1 MPVIT
6 DSEIIDSLRK
16 QLETSSINID
26 SETRER
32 AKKQSEEYFKNNHQ
46 LVDNPIPH
54 AFYYIIS
61 ELSEDEQITFITN
74 HLNFIEKHDEEIF
87 LYKYMNPESLSYFLS
102 SKVIDAIH
110 DISPMIFEKLITNN
124 IAHLFNGFSHQEYL
138 EFYRRYIH
146 ELSNLNNNYFI
157 AGIFNHK
164 HWRDK
169 EYYQVNIENGLID
182 LTAEI
187 NQKAIQDLEFITLIL
202 KEYSHKIDTFSS
214 SELLSFLNHLDDSK
228 LLNDLIIKYHSKLVT
243 TFTNI
248 STQRLKDIISE
259 YDSQQQKIIFDKF
272 YNIII
277 SHHSFSSLIEDLN
290 TKIVIDLCLEHPE
303 LLSFLTIEDWLKI
316 TVCYPI
322 TYKKLP
328 NILDNYELTDPSIL
342 FKNINSRFKDEHP
355 SYEVCKYL
363 ELKYRHNLKITNYLF
378 PINDTT
384 SLFSKEFIHNLNEL
398 YYLFKEH
405 QINKTSPLYQQHLL
419 IFINYMKSKISI
431 DNPDDLTLKI
441 IDTVFYRIVKGAP
454 LSDLYN
460 IFSIEGLAILSR
472 LGEIPF
478 VPQEFT
484 VNQLLT
490 YNVKHY
496 KKLTEKYQENCYLT
510 SYQTLIL
517 KLMLLVG
524 YHHAKNILSIN
535 DKLPVLEHLIGPIN
549 IESITFDK
557 QGNPILNQKIINLL
571 FSDKD
576 YSQIKY
582 MLTNQDSDLYKYFP
596 RIFNEWENLKIN
608 HKDTSL
614 KSVLGYLK
622 GDNVTVSPEYYRLEG
637 LFKHIGSTAKLINET
652 FKLHNQMLAR
662 TSSTIP
668 RVTGKVGEYSY
679 EVLKLHD
686 MEGLTVGNQ
695 TDCCFTIRGVSSS
708 SLKHATTSPNGRIF
722 VIKKDNQL
730 IAHSWLWRNGDL
742 LCFDNIE
749 VAKGIQTIDF
759 FDIYLEAIS
768 KILNISAENESP
780 ETCLK
785 NITIGRTSF
794 DIPCPALDK
803 YLCLKLSNKNYINS
817 SNVLVQE
824 KLPEPLEKVSYSDA
838 KYSQYLIVGTANF
851 NFGEITPCY
860 QDARSTIMHYQFNQ
874 SYSND
879 YLKMLSKKL
888 NSLTYLKAKHNNQ
901 LESYELIDINDFQEI
916 YCNDDWYYIIYKNG
930 QTDEFIYSFDERANL
945 EMKTIP
951 CQSTITKK
959 LIKC

>member
-6 DSEIIDSLRK
+6 DSEIIDLLRK
-16 QLETSSINID
+16 QLETSFINID
-26 SETRER
+26 SETREQ

-54 AFYYIIS
+54 SFYYIIS

-74 HLNFIEKHDEEIF
+74 HLNFLEKHDEEIF

-102 SKVIDAIH
+102 SKVIDVIH
-110 DISPMIFEKLITNN
+110 DISPMIFEKLITAN
-124 IAHLFNGFSHQEYL
+124 IANLFNGFSHQEYL

-157 AGIFNHK
+157 AGIFNHMY
-164 HWRDK
+164 WRDK

-228 LLNDLIIKYHSKLVT
+228 LLNDFITKYHSKLVT
-243 TFTNI
+243 AFTNI

-259 YDSQQQKIIFDKF
+259 YNSQQQKIIFDKC

-277 SHHSFSSLIEDLN
+277 SHHSFSSLVEDLN
-290 TKIVIDLCLEHPE
+290 AGVTIELCTEHPE
-303 LLSFLTIEDWLKI
+303 LLSYLTLEDWLKI
-316 TVCYPI
+316 TICYPI
-322 TYKKLP
+322 TCKKLL
-328 NILDNYELTDPSIL
+328 NVLDNYELTDPSIL

-355 SYEVCKYL
+355 SYELCKYL
-363 ELKYRHNLKITNYLF
+363 ELKYRHNLKITNHLF
-378 PINDTT
+378 QINNTT
-384 SLFSKEFIHNLNEL
+384 LIFSKEFIHNLNEL
-398 YYLFKEH
+398 YHLFKEH
-405 QINKTSPLYQQHLL
+405 KINKTSPLYQQHLL
-419 IFINYMKSKISI
+419 VFINYMKSKISI

-517 KLMLLVG
+517 KLMFLVG

-535 DKLPVLEHLIGPIN
+535 DKLPILEHLLGPIN
-549 IESITFDK
+549 IENITFDN

-571 FSDKD
+571 FNDKN
-576 YSQIKY
+576 YTQIKN

-652 FKLHNQMLAR
+652 FKLHDQMLAR

-695 TDCCFTIRGVSSS
+695 TDCCFTICGASSS

-722 VIKKDNQL
+722 VVRKNNQL

-749 VAKGIQTIDF
+749 VAKGIKTIDF

-794 DIPCPALDK
+794 DVSCPELDK
-803 YLCLKLSNKNYINS
+803 YLCLKLHNKNHINN
-817 SNVLVQE
+817 SNVLFKE
-824 KLPEPLEKVSYSDA
+824 KLPEPYDPVSYSDA
-838 KYSQYLIVGTANF
+838 KYTQYLIVGTDKF
-851 NFGEITPCY
+851 KLGPITPCY
-860 QDARSTIMHYQFNQ
+860 QDERTSIMHYLSANN
-874 SYSND
+874 YSND
-879 YLKMLSKKL
+879 YLKSMSQKINALR
-888 NSLTYLKAKHNNQ
+888 YLRAKQTNTID
-901 LESYELIDINDFQEI
+901 SYDIQDVTDYQEV
-916 YCNDDWYYIIYKNG
+916 YCNDDWYFLVNKNG
-930 QTDEFIYSFDERANL
+930 QTESFIYSQDNRVETELSLLNYQGKIL
-945 EMKTIP
+945 V
-951 CQSTITKK
+951 KK
-959 LIKC
+959 LIK